1 VRGPGE
7 QRGPAQAAAVDALLY
22 GSSALFALRIAD
34 SEFVRNRL
42 WAGFALPS
50 YALGAAVSALL
61 AAGLLRRRT
70 DAARV
75 AVAVVVLAGAV
86 AAPLAA
92 EVRGRADSGA
102 MYVAS
107 EVVVTECAAA
117 AVAQGADPYSAPLDS
132 VGCARSRHV
141 VGHFPYL
148 PGMTLFGLPRALL
161 SNGPLTDAR
170 LFFLAVALIAAAAAL
185 ALWGG
190 PPGRRLRALQLLLV
204 LPTGA
209 AALVVGGDDLPVL
222 ALSLL
227 ALVLFTRGRH
237 AGSAV
242 AVGTAALL
250 KLTAWPLL
258 LALATA
264 AHARDRQQRILPL
277 ALAPF
282 AVLLCLLPAAAA
294 SPRAFADDVIMFPQG
309 LAAQRSPADSTTLG
323 SLLVGATPYPHLTT
337 WLLFVVA
344 LVVSAALLVRLARSG
359 GNDPAAAAGAILL
372 VLVLLAPVARS
383 GYLVYPLELAAWS
396 LLLRPRARAHSTLT
410 LVRAGEELA
419 Q

>member
-7 QRGPAQAAAVDALLY
+7 QRGLAPAAAVDALLY

-42 WAGFALPS
+42 WADFALPS
-50 YALGAAVSALL
+50 YALGATVSALL
-61 AAGLLRRRT
+61 AAGLLRRRI
-70 DAARV
+70 DGARV
-75 AVAVVVLAGAV
+75 AVAALVLAGAV

-117 AVAQGADPYSAPLDS
+117 AVAHGADPYSAPLDS
-132 VGCARSRHV
+132 AGCARSRHV

-148 PGMTLFGLPRALL
+148 PGMTVFGLPRALL
-161 SNGPLTDAR
+161 SSGLLTDAR
-170 LFFLAVALIAAAAAL
+170 LFFLAVTLIATAAAFAF
-185 ALWGG
+185 WRG

-222 ALSLL
+222 ALSVL
-227 ALVLFTRGRH
+227 ALVLFARGRP
-237 AGSAV
+237 AGSAA

-250 KLTAWPLL
+250 KFTAWPLL

-264 AHARDRQQRILPL
+264 AHARDRHRISPL

-294 SPRAFADDVIMFPQG
+294 SPSAFADDVIMFPQG
-309 LAAQRSPADSTTLG
+309 LASQRSPADSTTVG
-323 SLLVGATPYPHLTT
+323 SLLVGATPYPRLTT

-383 GYLVYPLELAAWS
+383 GYVVYPLELGAWS
-396 LLLRPRARAHSTLT
+396 LLLRPRAHAHSTLT
-410 LVRAGEELA
+410 LVRAGEGLA